1 MIYGTSRRRQK
12 HPNVCLHLSVSGG
25 PPHMPTR
32 TTVIKHLNKFLA
44 DPMRMTIRFSFDYQ
58 SSKNMILPQLMEFML
73 KQLLYH
79 RALSSTTEKLLR
91 YRAKPP
97 SRPNESEILTL
108 LQEEIRTYTRVFL
121 VLDALDESPGEM
133 GMSICHFILD
143 NLPNNVSLLCTSRD
157 IPETTRSF
165 DGEMRMDIIAHD
177 SDLRVYLHS
186 YFQLA
191 PKLRALI
198 PRVVPALNEEA
209 ISSDVLD
216 KAGGM

>member
-1 MIYGTSRRRQK
+1 
-12 HPNVCLHLSVSGG
+12 
-25 PPHMPTR
+25 MPTR
-32 TTVIKHLNKFLA
+32 TTVIKYLDKFLA
-44 DPMRMTIRFSFDYQ
+44 DPEYITIRFHFHYQ
-58 SSKNMILPQLMEFML
+58 SSKDMILPQLMEFIL

-133 GMSICHFILD
+133 GMSIRHFILS
-143 NLPNNVSLLCTSRD
+143 NLPDNVSLLCTSRD
-157 IPETTRSF
+157 IPEITRSF
-165 DGEMRMDIIAHD
+165 DGEMRIDINAHD

-186 YFQLA
+186 YLQSA
-191 PKLRALI
+191 PKLRTLMA
-198 PRVVPALNEEA
+198 RVVPALNEKA
-209 ISSDVLD
+209 ISSKVLK
-216 KAGGM
+216 KAHGM